1 MAKWRLARR
10 VVRRAEAASGASR
23 GHSLLSSDAIS
34 RWQAWRRT
42 SAVVG
47 GARCVGRCGA
57 ARRGPEGRILVRDYA
72 RARAISLSFLLS
84 PALSALPPR
93 RWRPARAPPRGR
105 LRQLF
110 RHGSSSM
117 FARESDAVFPRLG
130 RCTILV
136 CAAGTSRV
144 TCRGSRVLERSLDVV
159 AIGARSCASASQWCV
174 RQPRLVCLGVA
185 WRHRSSRSSNSSSSG
200 GGGGGNDLNSEQ
212 LLQGVHV
219 SWESC
224 RSRLRLRRELARRSA
239 RRCVSAVATATAAA
253 AAAARAARPARTR

>member
-1 MAKWRLARR
+1 MATGATRCVPDGGGIWRESKAFAVVKRRDIALAGLATNIGGGRR
-10 VVRRAEAASGASR
+10 RSECRTVRR
-23 GHSLLSSDAIS
+23 
-34 RWQAWRRT
+34 
-42 SAVVG
+42 
-47 GARCVGRCGA
+47 GA
-57 ARRGPEGRILVRDYA
+57 ARPRRPYFGTRLRA
-72 RARAISLSFLLS
+72 RARAIFLSFLLS

-144 TCRGSRVLERSLDVV
+144 TRRGSRVLERSLDVV

-200 GGGGGNDLNSEQ
+200 GGGGSNDLNSEQ

-219 SWESC
+219 SRESC
-224 RSRLRLRRELARRSA
+224 RSRSRLRRELARRSA